1 MNAAAGRLAHPLTHR
16 AGNEICAG
24 MLQLCVH
31 RATRRWIGAAI
42 CGITTGMDRSH
53 NRRTIL
59 RGGIAAGIGLVL
71 PTRAFASEGIGPDTI
86 APGETAA
93 PLAGTFP
100 SALSSVSA
108 TPTGLSLYE
117 RRVFDVAAKQAARV
131 RNQLWRTDVV
141 GIVDFAQPSWKPRLH
156 FANLENGTIRSFL
169 VAHGRGSDPA
179 HSGWLQHFSNV
190 PGSEAT
196 SRGAYLTAEWYKG
209 KYGTSI
215 RLVGLD
221 NDNSMA
227 LPRAIVMHPAWYV
240 GSFMIDKWGKLGRS
254 EGCFA
259 MSDTD
264 FNDALWHLSGG
275 RLLFA
280 DRIGEG

>member
-1 MNAAAGRLAHPLTHR
+1 
-16 AGNEICAG
+16 
-24 MLQLCVH
+24 
-31 RATRRWIGAAI
+31 
-42 CGITTGMDRSH
+42 MDRNHS
-53 NRRTIL
+53 RRKIL
-59 RGGIAAGIGLVL
+59 KGGIAAGIGLAL
-71 PTRAFASEGIGPDTI
+71 PSRAFASEGVAPDSI
-86 APGETAA
+86 MPGENTA

-100 SALSSVSA
+100 TGLSAVPAS
-108 TPTGLSLYE
+108 PTGLSLYE
-117 RRVFDVAAKQAARV
+117 RRVLDVASKQASRT
-131 RNQLWRTDVV
+131 RNHLWRADVV
-141 GIVDFAQPSWKPRLH
+141 GIVDFAQPSSKPRLH
-156 FANLENGTIRSFL
+156 FANLENGTMRSFL

-179 HSGWLQHFSNV
+179 HSGWLQSFSNV

-221 NDNSMA
+221 EDNSMA

-240 GSFMIDKWGKLGRS
+240 DTMMVEKWGKLGRS

-259 MSDTD
+259 MSNAD
-264 FNDALWHLSGG
+264 FNEALWHLSGG